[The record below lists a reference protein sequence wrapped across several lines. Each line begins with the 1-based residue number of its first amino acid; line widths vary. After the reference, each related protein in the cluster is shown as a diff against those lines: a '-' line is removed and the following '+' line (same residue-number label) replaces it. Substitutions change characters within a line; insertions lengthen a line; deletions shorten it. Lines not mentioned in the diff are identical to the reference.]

1 MAVATITR
9 KPLEHLAGGRPRV
22 RLAIGKPA
30 DTVRLERA
38 LLSHLFTTAIKEWRL
53 GLICNPVSSMRKPA
67 RLTHKPDDPARRA
80 S

>member
-1 MAVATITR
+1 MGFCRILGTPIPEMAVATITR

-38 LLSHLFTTAIKEWRL
+38 LIRT
-53 GLICNPVSSMRKPA
+53 
-67 RLTHKPDDPARRA
+67 
-80 S
+80 

>member
-9 KPLEHLAGGRPRV
+9 KPLEHLAGGHPRV

-38 LLSHLFTTAIKEWRL
+38 LIRT
-53 GLICNPVSSMRKPA
+53 
-67 RLTHKPDDPARRA
+67 
-80 S
+80 